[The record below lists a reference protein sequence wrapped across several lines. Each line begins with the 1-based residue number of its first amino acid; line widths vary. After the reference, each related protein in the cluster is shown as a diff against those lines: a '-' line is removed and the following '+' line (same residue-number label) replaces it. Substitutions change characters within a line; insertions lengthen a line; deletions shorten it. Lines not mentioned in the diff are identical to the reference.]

1 VRSVTATAYARAGFL
16 GNPSDVFG
24 GRVIAFT
31 FRDFAAR
38 VTIEPAGKLELDA
51 LDAPSFHDAVAP
63 GVAARQ
69 HGGRALVA
77 AAAKRLAD
85 RFPHLLDLASDDLR
99 LRFRLTFT
107 TDIPRQAGLAGSS
120 AIVVAALRA
129 LSAWFEVA
137 LDAAPLA
144 ELALAA
150 EAEELGIT
158 AGPMDRVVQAHEG
171 LLYMDCGAPGWR
183 YSSLDPALLPP
194 LFIAWDCHPGEDS
207 GAVHERVRRRWAE
220 RDPAVLAAVE
230 ELASLADEGREA
242 LRRHD
247 LHDLRRLV
255 ERNFALRASA
265 WGLDPRDE
273 ALAAVGGRLGAT
285 LKLCGSGGAVLGVM
299 RDDAEYAPLEAAYR
313 ERGYGIIRPRLSTGP
328 ARPV

>member
-1 VRSVTATAYARAGFL
+1 VRSVTAIAYARAGFL

-38 VTIEPAGKLELDA
+38 ATIEPSEEVELEA
-51 LDAPSFHDAVAP
+51 LHLPTFPDAVAP
-63 GVAARQ
+63 GVAARER
-69 HGGRALVA
+69 GGTALVA
-77 AAAKRLAD
+77 AAAKKLAD
-85 RFPHLLDLASDDLR
+85 RFPHLLDRRADD

-107 TDIPRQAGLAGSS
+107 TDIPRQVGLAGSS

-129 LSAWFEVA
+129 LAAWFEVA
-137 LDAAPLA
+137 LDAATLA

-158 AGPMDRVVQAHEG
+158 AGPMDRLVQAHEG
-171 LLYMDCGAPGWR
+171 LLYMDCGAPGWCC
-183 YSSLDPALLPP
+183 SSLDPALLPP
-194 LFIAWDCHPGEDS
+194 LFIAWDRRPGEDS
-207 GAVHERVRRRWAE
+207 GAVHERVRRRWSE
-220 RDPAVLAAVE
+220 HDPAVLAAVE
-230 ELASLADEGREA
+230 ELAGLADEGCDA

-255 ERNFALRASA
+255 ERNFAVRASV

-273 ALAAVGGRLGAT
+273 ALAVVGRSLGAAV
-285 LKLCGSGGAVLGVM
+285 KLCGSGGAILAVM
-299 RDDAEYAPLEAAYR
+299 RDEAEYVTVEEAYR
-313 ERGYGIIRPRLSTGP
+313 ERSYGIIRPRIGG
-328 ARPV
+328 AVDG